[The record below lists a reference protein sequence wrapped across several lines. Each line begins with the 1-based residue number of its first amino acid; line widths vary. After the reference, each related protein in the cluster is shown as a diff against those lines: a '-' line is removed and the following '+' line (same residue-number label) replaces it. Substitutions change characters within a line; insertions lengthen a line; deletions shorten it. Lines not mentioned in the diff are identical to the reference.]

1 MMPAGTDSISKEGQM
16 KLMGQVQNVVI
27 PEGSWDHDDTTE
39 DLHKNKKNAITLA
52 ARFVCHGFRAR
63 LWLTL
68 VAATVLFAGVLPTW
82 AQESSNIVKT
92 ESSNAAQ
99 PAQESSDIAK
109 AAQNPIAHMISVPLE
124 NDFYPHTG
132 SSKDDEYVLEMK
144 PVIPIPLSQDW
155 NLITRTIVPIIQTP
169 DLSPTLEGT
178 SGLGD
183 IQESLFFSPT
193 KGGPGGIIWGAGP
206 VITAPTATEKIYGTG
221 KTSIGPTLVVLK
233 IQGHWLFGSLAQNL
247 WSVEAG
253 PRDRPA
259 VNQMLVQ
266 PFVNYNLPHKWYLT
280 SSPIITAN
288 WKVDS
293 GRWLVPVG
301 GGVGKIV
308 HFGKTPVNIYT
319 QVFRNVDCP
328 NGTSKWSARLQ
339 MQFLFP
345 RK

>member
-1 MMPAGTDSISKEGQM
+1 MMPARKPIQVQEEEQM
-16 KLMGQVQNVVI
+16 KIMGRVQNAAI
-27 PEGSWDHDDTTE
+27 PEAGREFNNNTE
-39 DLHKNKKNAITLA
+39 ELPKNKKSAFTSA
-52 ARFVCHGFRAR
+52 KRFAWHRAR

-68 VAATVLFAGVLPTW
+68 VATTVLFGGVLPTW

-92 ESSNAAQ
+92 ESSATAK

-109 AAQNPIAHMISVPLE
+109 AAQNPIAHMISVPFE
-124 NDFYPHTG
+124 NDFYPRTG
-132 SSKDDEYVLEMK
+132 PKKNDEYVLEMK
-144 PVIPIPLSQDW
+144 PVVPIPLSKDW

-169 DLSPTLEGT
+169 DLSPTLKGT

-193 KGGPGGIIWGAGP
+193 KAGPGRIIWGAGP
-206 VITAPTATEKIYGTG
+206 VILAPTATENIYGTG
-221 KTSIGPTLVVLK
+221 KTNIGPTVVALRS
-233 IQGHWLFGSLAQNL
+233 QGHWLYGALVQNL
-247 WSVEAG
+247 FSVAG
-253 PRDRPA
+253 PKERAD
-259 VNQMLVQ
+259 VNQFLMQ
-266 PFVNYNLPHKWYLT
+266 PFVNYNLRHKWYLT

-308 HFGKTPVNIYT
+308 RFGKTPVNVYT
-319 QVFRNVDCP
+319 QFFRNVDCP